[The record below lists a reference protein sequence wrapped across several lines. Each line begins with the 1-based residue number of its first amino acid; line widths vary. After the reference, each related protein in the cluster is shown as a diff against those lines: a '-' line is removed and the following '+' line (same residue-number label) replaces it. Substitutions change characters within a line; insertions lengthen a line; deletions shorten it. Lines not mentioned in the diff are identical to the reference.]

1 MTTGPFAGRVFIV
14 AGDAAVLGA
23 LAEALVG
30 DSALVAVV
38 SQIHLMP
45 AAAASFRA
53 DHRDP
58 DVWDRMVPH
67 VEQRLGPIDA
77 VITDEGGLEVA
88 ERLLGPDLRR
98 RGHGAVVVVDADSD
112 VADVLRT
119 LADTL

>member
-1 MTTGPFAGRVFIV
+1 VTTGAFAGRVFIV
-14 AGDAAVLGA
+14 AGTAEVFVA

-38 SQIHLMP
+38 STGDSIP

-53 DHRDP
+53 DHEDA
-58 DVWDRMVPH
+58 DVWQRMVPH

-77 VITDEGGLEVA
+77 VITDDAGREVA
-88 ERLLGPDLRR
+88 DRLLGPDFRR
-98 RGHGAVVVVDADSD
+98 RGHGDVVVVGTDSE
-112 VADVLRT
+112 VANVLRT